1 MPRLHILIFLPPFN
15 RIALMK
21 LFPLFALTA
30 VVVTPAFAE
39 EARQLNAHEHGV
51 GQLDIAF
58 DGDQIAME
66 LHAPGADIVGF
77 EYGAESAEDR
87 AAVDAAVAALA
98 KPLDLFVLT
107 EAAGCSIVNAS
118 AGLESEEEHDAHDDH
133 HDDDHAANEGSHDD
147 HADEGHENEADE
159 ADHTEFHAE
168 YLLTCAD
175 PSAVTDITFAYFDA
189 FPNALEVEVQV
200 ISDTGATSFEVERDA
215 PTLDLRGLF

>member
-1 MPRLHILIFLPPFN
+1 
-15 RIALMK
+15 MK

-30 VVVTPAFAE
+30 VVATPAFAQ

-118 AGLESEEEHDAHDDH
+118 AGLESEEEHDAHDDD
-133 HDDDHAANEGSHDD
+133 HDDDHAADEDSHDD
-147 HADEGHENEADE
+147 HADEGHEDE

-175 PSAVTDITFAYFDA
+175 PSAVTDITFAFFDA

-215 PTLDLRGLF
+215 PTLDLRGMF

>member
-1 MPRLHILIFLPPFN
+1 
-15 RIALMK
+15 MK

-30 VVVTPAFAE
+30 VVATPAFAQ

-118 AGLESEEEHDAHDDH
+118 AGLESEEEHDAHDDD
-133 HDDDHAANEGSHDD
+133 HDDDHAADEGSHDD
-147 HADEGHENEADE
+147 HADEGHENEADEADE

-215 PTLDLRGLF
+215 PTLDLRGMF

>member
-1 MPRLHILIFLPPFN
+1 
-15 RIALMK
+15 MK

-30 VVVTPAFAE
+30 VVATPAFAQ

-118 AGLESEEEHDAHDDH
+118 AGLESEEEHDAHDDD
-133 HDDDHAANEGSHDD
+133 HDDDHAADEGSHDD
-147 HADEGHENEADE
+147 HTDEGHENEADEADE

-215 PTLDLRGLF
+215 PTLDLRGMF

>member
-1 MPRLHILIFLPPFN
+1 
-15 RIALMK
+15 MK

-30 VVVTPAFAE
+30 VVATPAFAQ

-118 AGLESEEEHDAHDDH
+118 AGLESEEEHDAHDDD
-133 HDDDHAANEGSHDD
+133 HDDDHAADEGSHDD
-147 HADEGHENEADE
+147 HADEGHENESDE

-175 PSAVTDITFAYFDA
+175 PSAVTDITFAFFDA

-215 PTLDLRGLF
+215 PTLDLRGMF

>member
-1 MPRLHILIFLPPFN
+1 
-15 RIALMK
+15 MK

-30 VVVTPAFAE
+30 VVVTPAFAQ

-118 AGLESEEEHDAHDDH
+118 AGLESEEEHDAHDDD
-133 HDDDHAANEGSHDD
+133 HDDDHAADEGSHDD
-147 HADEGHENEADE
+147 HTDEGHENEADEADE

-215 PTLDLRGLF
+215 PTLDLRGMF

>member
-1 MPRLHILIFLPPFN
+1 
-15 RIALMK
+15 MK

>member
-1 MPRLHILIFLPPFN
+1 
-15 RIALMK
+15 
-21 LFPLFALTA
+21 LFALTA

-118 AGLESEEEHDAHDDH
+118 AGLESEEEHDAHDDD

>member
-1 MPRLHILIFLPPFN
+1 MPLLHIVIFLPPFN

-118 AGLESEEEHDAHDDH
+118 AGLESEEEHDAHDDD
-133 HDDDHAANEGSHDD
+133 HDDDHAADEGSHDD

>member
-1 MPRLHILIFLPPFN
+1 
-15 RIALMK
+15 MK

-30 VVVTPAFAE
+30 VVATPAFAQ

-118 AGLESEEEHDAHDDH
+118 AGLESEEEHDAHDDD
-133 HDDDHAANEGSHDD
+133 HDDDHAADEGSHDD
-147 HADEGHENEADE
+147 HADEGHEDE

-175 PSAVTDITFAYFDA
+175 PSAVTDITFAFFDA

-215 PTLDLRGLF
+215 PTLDLRGMF

>member
-1 MPRLHILIFLPPFN
+1 
-15 RIALMK
+15 MK

-30 VVVTPAFAE
+30 VVATPAFAQ

-118 AGLESEEEHDAHDDH
+118 AGLESEEEHDAHDDDN
-133 HDDDHAANEGSHDD
+133 DDDHAADEGSHDD

-215 PTLDLRGLF
+215 PTLDLRGMF

>member
-1 MPRLHILIFLPPFN
+1 
-15 RIALMK
+15 MK

-147 HADEGHENEADE
+147 HAYEGHENEADE

>member
-1 MPRLHILIFLPPFN
+1 
-15 RIALMK
+15 MK
-21 LFPLFALTA
+21 LFRLFALTA

-118 AGLESEEEHDAHDDH
+118 AGLESEEEHDAHDDD

>member
-1 MPRLHILIFLPPFN
+1 MPLLHIVIFLPPFN

-21 LFPLFALTA
+21 PFPLFALTA

-147 HADEGHENEADE
+147 HAYEGHENEADE